1 MFATVL
7 RLIQPLGTTG
17 GVADKFMLSIR
28 ARISEDYAYG
38 AGRGAGGVDPVQRMA
53 EYLRH

>member
-7 RLIQPLGTTG
+7 SILIQPLGTTG

-28 ARISEDYAYG
+28 TSISEDYAYG
-38 AGRGAGGVDPVQRMA
+38 G
-53 EYLRH
+53 